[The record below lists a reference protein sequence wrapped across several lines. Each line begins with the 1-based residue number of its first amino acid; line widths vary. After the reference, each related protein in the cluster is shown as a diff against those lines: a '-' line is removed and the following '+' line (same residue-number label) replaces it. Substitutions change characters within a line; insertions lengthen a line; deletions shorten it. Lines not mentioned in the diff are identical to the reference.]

1 MKVITELN
9 QKEYASALEIAAIH
23 LSLGDKKKTFE
34 FLEKA
39 FNERSFHI
47 TYLKIRPEFDSIR
60 NDPRFGDLI
69 RRIGLQL

>member
-1 MKVITELN
+1 
-9 QKEYASALEIAAIH
+9 LEIASIH
-23 LSLGDKKKTFE
+23 LALGDQQNAFE

-47 TYLKIRPEFDSIR
+47 TYLKIRPDFDSIR

-69 RRIGLQL
+69 RRIGLKI